1 MNPAETGLPSPQ
13 AIQNRTVQ
21 RLTKPDFWVHV
32 WPVPYINCRRIY
44 DRATM
49 AYTMRPDFLILILII
64 IAGFGVLA
72 YLVKKELGKLTEKKE
87 DTTLTEWLKT
97 MQSSIENTNKA
108 LNEAMR
114 GQTSDVSKLL
124 QANTKQ
130 LNDRLDTAARVI
142 GDLKQNLGEMSEVG
156 KGIRSLQEFL
166 QSPKLRGNI
175 GEQVLT
181 DMIGQ
186 TFPKNSFHLQYA
198 FRSGVKVDAVLK
210 TDAGLL
216 CVDSK
221 FPMENFTKMHKG
233 ETEVIR
239 TTAKRDFLSDVKKH
253 INDINKK
260 YILPEEGT
268 MDFALMYIPSEAVY
282 YDIANMDDLMD
293 YARKMRVYPVSPNT
307 LYAHLQVLLLSF
319 QGKELEQKSRHVF
332 QLLRGI
338 QKDYAKVEENL
349 GVLGKHL
356 NNAYN
361 MMGNVSG
368 SFSLLG
374 QKLSQT
380 QMLGDEETQEKL
392 LKE

>member
-1 MNPAETGLPSPQ
+1 MG
-13 AIQNRTVQ
+13 AIVN
-21 RLTKPDFWVHV
+21 LDF
-32 WPVPYINCRRIY
+32 I
-44 DRATM
+44 
-49 AYTMRPDFLILILII
+49 ILISVII
-64 IAGFGVLA
+64 IGFSVLI
-72 YLVKKELGKLTEKKE
+72 YLVKKELSRMTEKRD
-87 DTTLTEWLKT
+87 DTTLTEWLKS
-97 MQSSIENTNKA
+97 MQVSIENTNKV

-114 GQTSDVSKLL
+114 GQTTDVSKLL
-124 QANTKQ
+124 QANTKE
-130 LNDRLDTAARVI
+130 LNERLDMATRVI

-175 GEQVLT
+175 GEQVLQ

-198 FRSGVKVDAVLK
+198 FKSGMKVDAVLK

-221 FPMENFTKMHKG
+221 FPMENFSKMHKG
-233 ETEVIR
+233 TTEADR
-239 TTAKRDFLSDVKKH
+239 HQAKKDFVSDVKKH
-253 INDINKK
+253 VTDISRK

-268 MDFALMYIPSEAVY
+268 MDFALMYIPSEGVY
-282 YDIANMDDLMD
+282 YEMANMEELMD
-293 YARKMRVYPVSPNT
+293 YARKLRVYPVSPNT

-319 QGKELEQKSRHVF
+319 QGKDLEQKSRHVF
-332 QLLRGI
+332 TLLRAI
-338 QKDYAKVEENL
+338 QKDYGKIEENL
-349 GVLGKHL
+349 SVLGKHV

-361 MMGNVSG
+361 SMNTVSG

-380 QMLGDEETQEKL
+380 QTLGEDSEEPKY
-392 LKE
+392 LKEE

>member
-1 MNPAETGLPSPQ
+1 MTQ
-13 AIQNRTVQ
+13 
-21 RLTKPDFWVHV
+21 
-32 WPVPYINCRRIY
+32 
-44 DRATM
+44 
-49 AYTMRPDFLILILII
+49 DFLILIVVI
-64 IAGFGVLA
+64 IAGFAVLA
-72 YLVKKELGKLTEKKE
+72 VLVKKELGKLTQKKD
-87 DTTLTEWLKT
+87 DTTLTEWLKS
-97 MQSSIENTNKA
+97 MQVSIEHTNKA

-114 GQTSDVSKLL
+114 GQTTDVSKLL

-175 GEQVLT
+175 GEQVLQ

-186 TFPKNSFHLQYA
+186 TFPKNSFHLQYQ

-233 ETEVIR
+233 ETEAIR
-239 TTAKRDFLSDVKKH
+239 NTAKRDFLSDVKKH
-253 INDINKK
+253 ISDISKK

-268 MDFALMYIPSEAVY
+268 MDFALMYIPSEGVY
-282 YDIANMDDLMD
+282 YEIANMNDLME
-293 YARKMRVYPVSPNT
+293 YARKLRVYPVSPNT

-319 QGKELEQKSRHVF
+319 QGKDLEQKSRHVF
-332 QLLRGI
+332 QLLRAI
-338 QKDYAKVEENL
+338 QKDYGKIEENM
-349 GVLGKHL
+349 GVLSKHI

-361 MMGNVSG
+361 SMSTVSG

-380 QMLGDEETQEKL
+380 QMLGEPEEEAKNL
-392 LKE
+392 L

>member
-1 MNPAETGLPSPQ
+1 MSMLQ
-13 AIQNRTVQ
+13 
-21 RLTKPDFWVHV
+21 WVIV
-32 WPVPYINCRRIY
+32 S
-44 DRATM
+44 
-49 AYTMRPDFLILILII
+49 PDFLILIIVV
-64 IAGFGVLA
+64 IAGFAVLGF
-72 YLVKKELGKLTEKKE
+72 LVKKELAKLTEKK
-87 DTTLTEWLKT
+87 DDSTLTEWLKS
-97 MQSSIENTNKA
+97 MQISIENTNRV

-114 GQTSDVSKLL
+114 GQTTDVSRLL

-130 LNDRLDTAARVI
+130 LNERLDTAARVI

-175 GEQVLT
+175 GEQVMQ

-186 TFPKNSFHLQYA
+186 AFPKNSFHLQYQ
-198 FRSGVKVDAVLK
+198 FKSGVKVDAVLK

-233 ETEVIR
+233 ETEAIR
-239 TTAKRDFLSDVKKH
+239 ASAKRDFFADVKKH
-253 INDINKK
+253 VSDISKK

-268 MDFALMYIPSEAVY
+268 MDFALMYIPSEGVY
-282 YDIANMDDLMD
+282 YEIANMEDLMG
-293 YARKMRVYPVSPNT
+293 YARKRRVYPVSPNT

-319 QGKELEQKSRHVF
+319 QGKDLEQKSRQVF
-332 QLLRGI
+332 QLLRAI
-338 QKDYAKVEENL
+338 QKDYGKIEENL
-349 GVLGKHL
+349 GVLGKHI

-361 MMGNVSG
+361 SMSTVSG

-380 QMLGDEETQEKL
+380 QTLGNDEEDSQKQLE
-392 LKE
+392 E

>member
-1 MNPAETGLPSPQ
+1 MGA
-13 AIQNRTVQ
+13 TVSS
-21 RLTKPDFWVHV
+21 
-32 WPVPYINCRRIY
+32 
-44 DRATM
+44 
-49 AYTMRPDFLILILII
+49 DFLILILVIVI
-64 IAGFGVLA
+64 GFFVIGMLI
-72 YLVKKELGKLTEKKE
+72 KSELSKLSGNR
-87 DTTLTEWLKT
+87 DDRALTEWLKS
-97 MQSSIENTNKA
+97 MQVSIEQTNRA
-108 LNEAMR
+108 LNETMR

-124 QANTKQ
+124 QSNTKQ
-130 LNDRLDTAARVI
+130 LNERLDMAAKVI

-175 GEQVLT
+175 GEQVLQ

-186 TFPKNSFHLQYA
+186 TFPKNSFHLQYS

-221 FPMENFTKMHKG
+221 FPMENYTKMHKG
-233 ETEVIR
+233 ETEALRIA
-239 TTAKRDFLSDVKKH
+239 AKRDFIADVKKH
-253 INDINKK
+253 VGDINKK

-268 MDFALMYIPSEAVY
+268 LDFALMYIPSESVY
-282 YDIANMDDLMD
+282 YEIANMEDLMD
-293 YARKMRVYPVSPNT
+293 YARKLRVYPVSPNT

-319 QGKELEQKSRHVF
+319 QGKELEHKSRQVF

-338 QKDYAKVEENL
+338 QKDYGRVEENL
-349 GVLGKHL
+349 GTLGKHL

-361 MMGNVSG
+361 MMSNVNG

-374 QKLSQT
+374 QKIART
-380 QMLGDEETQEKL
+380 EMLENEEAIPALEEEK
-392 LKE
+392 